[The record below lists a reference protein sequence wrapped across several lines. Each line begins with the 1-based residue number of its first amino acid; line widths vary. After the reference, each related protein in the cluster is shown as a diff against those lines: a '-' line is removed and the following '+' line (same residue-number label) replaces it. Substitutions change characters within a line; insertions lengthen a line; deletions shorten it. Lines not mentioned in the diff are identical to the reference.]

1 MAQTTLRDYLQ
12 STEDAISSGRIDE
25 AFDHC
30 QIMLTNYPESLEAQR
45 LLGEVYLA
53 QGQMADAQQTFDWVL
68 TNDPENVIA
77 YCDRALISERMADY
91 ETALDC
97 YQQAYELSRGNSQ
110 IRQEFNILSA
120 KVGQQGFIFS
130 RAGLARLYM
139 RGDLL
144 PQAIQEWEIVL
155 NASPERLDARTG
167 LLETYWREG
176 LYDQVQQL
184 ARDILNDVPACLK
197 ALLLL
202 AHVTFAQNVSASQEL
217 LQRAEALDPELTMAS
232 ELFSDLL
239 ASQPHDPFLALLQ
252 KQTSTFTQKID
263 DQPTVTPPATVA
275 QSSNHHSDP
284 TPMSNNGNGSHSTSE
299 FSDSLMRWS
308 SLDNIIEP
316 QQDYQVMQDA
326 SPLVTWSGNQQSD
339 NNSWNMLTEQAPH
352 IPQEAEPHT
361 AQQEQNDPFFDSW
374 SKPGQS
380 GDNWP
385 AIETQSVQ
393 PTANNDQRVADVQP
407 SWFSDNAE
415 ETRIAPKDEER
426 TQWGHANQIAPSDA
440 PDTQTEAPA
449 EEPLSSPPAWLD
461 MLTRGEQSWQPDTST
476 LKPSTNTLA
485 QTEPSSASSMAH
497 EQQNKT
503 PVAPQQ
509 NDEPDYFF
517 GPEWLKSLGATS
529 MDSLD
534 SALPAENTAAVEPNL
549 QIEETIPPSDEPV
562 EQVPAATME
571 EATPF
576 DWTSTRPE
584 WEEQMVQSDVAQ
596 PPLNT
601 EPDNTQTSEIAP
613 DVPEQK
619 QQESVESWL
628 AQAAKKLAQ
637 PDQNLLLTL
646 EELEKDLHS
655 QGFTQL
661 KPGALAA
668 IAQEPT
674 LSSALAQLG
683 NYEEQISTIQPQSTQ
698 STWET
703 TSVQPVETSVT
714 PVEPLWTATPEPV
727 ARQNPP
733 VASDA
738 LVAPPA
744 TTTSVPPVQE
754 TQQATAMPSHLDM
767 LSSFTS
773 QAWPKTP
780 GSPLPAPEQ
789 VAQPTAQV
797 PPPVPAAPSAQ
808 KAMQGL
814 NPDALLDLELETT
827 MKRPAVRLQP
837 IQSQRQGMSRSGTGE
852 RPTPVKPTPGDLT
865 FKERLLKG
873 YQFQLAGAYDNAMQE
888 YRIIIRNA
896 PELLGEVVSNMRA
909 LLKLAPKYS
918 AGYRVLGDA
927 YMRQGEYLQAMEAY
941 NKALTMAKKAKS

>member
-202 AHVTFAQNVSASQEL
+202 AHVTFAQDVSASQEL

-252 KQTSTFTQKID
+252 KQTSTFTQKTD
-263 DQPTVTPPATVA
+263 GQQTATAAVA
-275 QSSNHHSDP
+275 QSASNHSEP
-284 TPMSNNGNGSHSTSE
+284 APMSNNGNGSHSTSE

-316 QQDYQVMQDA
+316 QQNYQVMQDA
-326 SPLVTWSGNQQSD
+326 SPLAPWSGNQQSD
-339 NNSWNMLTEQAPH
+339 SNSWNMLTEQRTAT
-352 IPQEAEPHT
+352 PQEAETYT
-361 AQQEQNDPFFDSW
+361 AQQEHNDPFFDSW

-385 AIETQSVQ
+385 VVETQSVR
-393 PTANNDQRVADVQP
+393 PTTNNDQRVADVQP

-415 ETRIAPKDEER
+415 ETRIAPEDEER
-426 TQWGHANQIAPSDA
+426 TQWTHANQVAPSDA
-440 PDTQTEAPA
+440 PATKVEVPV

-476 LKPSTNTLA
+476 LK
-485 QTEPSSASSMAH
+485 QIGRASC
-497 EQQNKT
+497 
-503 PVAPQQ
+503 
-509 NDEPDYFF
+509 
-517 GPEWLKSLGATS
+517 
-529 MDSLD
+529 
-534 SALPAENTAAVEPNL
+534 
-549 QIEETIPPSDEPV
+549 
-562 EQVPAATME
+562 
-571 EATPF
+571 
-576 DWTSTRPE
+576 R
-584 WEEQMVQSDVAQ
+584 
-596 PPLNT
+596 
-601 EPDNTQTSEIAP
+601 
-613 DVPEQK
+613 
-619 QQESVESWL
+619 
-628 AQAAKKLAQ
+628 
-637 PDQNLLLTL
+637 
-646 EELEKDLHS
+646 
-655 QGFTQL
+655 
-661 KPGALAA
+661 
-668 IAQEPT
+668 
-674 LSSALAQLG
+674 
-683 NYEEQISTIQPQSTQ
+683 
-698 STWET
+698 
-703 TSVQPVETSVT
+703 
-714 PVEPLWTATPEPV
+714 
-727 ARQNPP
+727 
-733 VASDA
+733 
-738 LVAPPA
+738 
-744 TTTSVPPVQE
+744 
-754 TQQATAMPSHLDM
+754 
-767 LSSFTS
+767 
-773 QAWPKTP
+773 
-780 GSPLPAPEQ
+780 
-789 VAQPTAQV
+789 
-797 PPPVPAAPSAQ
+797 
-808 KAMQGL
+808 
-814 NPDALLDLELETT
+814 
-827 MKRPAVRLQP
+827 
-837 IQSQRQGMSRSGTGE
+837 E
-852 RPTPVKPTPGDLT
+852 R
-865 FKERLLKG
+865 
-873 YQFQLAGAYDNAMQE
+873 
-888 YRIIIRNA
+888 
-896 PELLGEVVSNMRA
+896 
-909 LLKLAPKYS
+909 
-918 AGYRVLGDA
+918 
-927 YMRQGEYLQAMEAY
+927 
-941 NKALTMAKKAKS
+941 